1 MKTIQKD
8 SLVTFHYQLHDEK
21 GGLIESSDQGEPV
34 RYTHG
39 YGEMIEGVEIALD
52 GKNVG
57 DKFEVKVPPELGYG
71 ESFDDLLQQVPM
83 EAFEGVDNLHI
94 GMRFNAASEDG
105 SENSVSVVAIDA
117 DTVTID
123 ANHPFAGK
131 TLVFDIEVIGVE

>member
-8 SLVTFHYQLHDEK
+8 SNVTFHYQLKDGE
-21 GGLIESSDQGEPV
+21 GAFIESSEQGAPV
-34 RYTHG
+34 GYIHG

-52 GKNVG
+52 GKQVG
-57 DKFEVKVPPELGYG
+57 DKFEVNVPPELGYG
-71 ESFDDLLQQVPM
+71 ESYDDLLQQVPM

-105 SENSVSVVAIDA
+105 SENSVSVVAIEEDS
-117 DTVTID
+117 VTID

-131 TLVFDIEVIGVE
+131 TLVFDIEVVGVE

>member
-8 SLVTFHYQLHDEK
+8 SQVTFHYQLRDDE
-21 GGLIESSDQGEPV
+21 GVLIESSEQDTPV
-34 RYTHG
+34 SYTHG

-52 GKNVG
+52 GKQVG
-57 DKFEVKVPPELGYG
+57 DKFEAKVPPELGYG
-71 ESFDDLLQQVPM
+71 ESFEDLLQEVPM

-131 TLVFDIEVIGVE
+131 TLVFDINVIGVD